1 MTTLPVSSPTGR
13 FDRQREFNMEL
24 ASPGTPRL
32 NSSGSTLCNSGEYMK
47 LTPVKILEF
56 DSPLRKGLIRS
67 TSELQ
72 PSKLSSVDGMY
83 KENFNV
89 ITKQLEK
96 LLEDLNVIYRNIG
109 YSNTEILSKEKLI
122 FNTLSES
129 IRSFFE
135 QAENEM
141 NKLTMNIEIEQDIL
155 NRILEIIG
163 DPNGIKTIPDLYIRN
178 AILQQKRKTVPQS
191 PKKPLS
197 LLSKK
202 SLLESARE
210 YIYNIYLPELKKF
223 LRICLGLQ
231 RLTNALGMDLQDISE
246 DERIILNNLNESD
259 NLEQIFEYLT
269 NDSPKSKMMLISE
282 VIKKNK
288 NELLNNPCLKDLS
301 PHKFDLISK
310 LVDTLKIEYMSRV
323 DSVCNEGEQLCSLLS
338 DLRVDVRKVVP
349 KKIRQI
355 IEHYNNTNTLVSSQD
370 ETFFEISKSSIAE
383 LHLLNEKFT
392 SIHKEKSGIKQ
403 ACLLK
408 CKQLWN
414 RLNTPQEQVH
424 DFMEKNNDLSDNS
437 IHNIQVE
444 LQRLEE
450 MKKTLIKSLIDNS
463 YKKVEYYWNTLQYS
477 EEEREAFNRNLE
489 YLKSQSQSLKDD
501 ENVLEVCEQ
510 EIEALEEKY
519 NLYKPVLELYEEL
532 KSLLSDQEFL
542 ELSSKDSSR
551 LLARNSHKILLKEE
565 KTRKRITRHF
575 PRVVRDLIE
584 KLQEIEMKFGK
595 PFIIEGK
602 HLLDIVSEQEK
613 EFQNKYPRSRI
624 SSGSRRPVTNT
635 NATQSKKVFKPRIE
649 NRNTKMGSTTSK
661 VTRTITSS
669 QRTPLGR
676 STSDLLKPT
685 TQRSNSG
692 LSSKKM
698 MSPHQRTLLPPV
710 SISSKMHNVIKLGE
724 TNLRRGNSSPVGSIS
739 FQKSDLKPRQL
750 FPSSMNKL
758 NIRNSKIPSLRDQQ
772 ISNVHKEADKENY
785 QSFGKELDDPMSLS
799 NKIGSPYNE
808 PARSIYKISMSPEG
822 KPKLDVE
829 QRLYDYGL
837 EDTSL
842 IED

>member
-1 MTTLPVSSPTGR
+1 MSTLPVSSPTGR
-13 FDRQREFNMEL
+13 FDRQRDFNVDL
-24 ASPGTPRL
+24 GSPGTPRL

-56 DSPLRKGLIRS
+56 DSPLKRGLIRS

-109 YSNTEILSKEKLI
+109 YSNTEILNKEKLI

-141 NKLTMNIEIEQDIL
+141 NKLTVNIEIEQEIL

-163 DPNGIKTIPDLYIRN
+163 DPNGTKTIPDLYIRN
-178 AILQQKRKTVPQS
+178 AILNQKRKTVPQS

-223 LRICLGLQ
+223 LRLCLGLQ
-231 RLTNALGMDLQDISE
+231 KLTTSLGMDLQDITE
-246 DERIILNNLNESD
+246 EERIILNNLNESD

-269 NDSPKSKMMLISE
+269 NDSPKSKMTLISE

-301 PHKFDLISK
+301 PGKFELISK
-310 LVDTLKIEYMSRV
+310 LVDTLKIEYMSRI
-323 DSVCNEGEQLCSLLS
+323 DTVCNEGQQLSSLLS
-338 DLRVDVRKVVP
+338 DLRLDNKKIIP

-355 IEHYNNTNTLVSSQD
+355 IDHYNSSNLLVNSLE
-370 ETFFEISKSSIAE
+370 ETFFEISKSSIVE
-383 LHLLNEKFT
+383 LHLLRERFT
-392 SIHKEKSGIKQ
+392 NIHKEKSSIKQ
-403 ACLLK
+403 TTLLK

-414 RLNTPQEQVH
+414 RLNVPQEEIH
-424 DFMEKNNDLSDNS
+424 EFMENNNDLSEDS
-437 IHNIQVE
+437 IQRIQEE

-450 MKKTLIKSLIDNS
+450 MKKKLIKSLIENS
-463 YKKVEYYWNTLQYS
+463 YKKVEYYWNILQYTR
-477 EEEREAFNRNLE
+477 EEREAFNNKID
-489 YLKSQSQSLKDD
+489 YLKAHSQSLKDD
-501 ENVLEVCEQ
+501 ENVLEICEA
-510 EIEALEEKY
+510 EIEELEEKY
-519 NLYKPVLELYEEL
+519 NLYKPILELYEEF
-532 KSLLSDQEFL
+532 KSLIKDQEFL
-542 ELSSKDSSR
+542 ESSSKDSSR

-575 PRVVRDLIE
+575 PRVLRLLVE
-584 KLQEIEMKFGK
+584 KLQEIETKFHK
-595 PFIIEGK
+595 PFIVEGK
-602 HLLDIVSEQEK
+602 NLLDIVSEHEK
-613 EFQNKYPRSRI
+613 ELQAKYPRSRI
-624 SSGSRRPVTNT
+624 SSVSRGRVTKNNSPQTNKNLKPVTDKIANT
-635 NATQSKKVFKPRIE
+635 TFSS
-649 NRNTKMGSTTSK
+649 G
-661 VTRTITSS
+661 RTIIRTNKNT

-676 STSDLLKPT
+676 STSDLVKSAAH
-685 TQRSNSG
+685 RNNSSLNNKG
-692 LSSKKM
+692 LSSPK
-698 MSPHQRTLLPPV
+698 QLLPPV
-710 SISSKMHNVIKLGE
+710 SIGTKIGNNARFARSILV
-724 TNLRRGNSSPVGSIS
+724 RGNSSPIESNS
-739 FQKSDLKPRQL
+739 FQRAELKPRQL
-750 FPSSMNKL
+750 FPTSLNKL
-758 NIRNSKIPSLRDQQ
+758 NTGTSKIPSFRDRSKLTDIQA
-772 ISNVHKEADKENY
+772 NKENFHMF
-785 QSFGKELDDPMSLS
+785 SKESEEPVNFSY
-799 NKIGSPYNE
+799 KIGSPYNE
-808 PARSIYKISMSPEG
+808 PSRSIYKLSMSPEG

-829 QRLYDYGL
+829 QRLFDYGL

-842 IED
+842 MED